1 MAVQQKPKRGRTPD
15 TIEAERDRSVDTS
28 GDEAGQQIQFEEG
41 FTGKVMIGTLF
52 VCMIML
58 PGSIY
63 LGLLAGQGLGAAAQ
77 WVTIVLFS
85 EIARRSFLPLK
96 RQEIYCLF
104 YMAGALTFTGFGQL
118 PGISGGPF
126 GAFIATQ
133 YIMQSPAMVNV
144 VHLLPAWIGPQPGSP
159 AYTHRS
165 FLDSAWIFP
174 IIVLLCQQVLD
185 RMKWMGLGYLLFRV
199 TSDIERLP
207 FPFAPIAASGATAL
221 AEASTKEDSWRW
233 QVFSTGTIVG
243 LIFGFFYLAV
253 PIFTGVTIGKPLSIL
268 PIPFF
273 DLTPN
278 TESILPTSLTGY
290 NPDLGQLLLGFILPY
305 SIVLG
310 GFVSSVG
317 AQIVANPIMY
327 HYGQHHLGADGLN
340 GIFPHWVPGSPTI
353 QTKASIDFDFWM
365 SFGIGTQLAIAAI
378 GLVSVLLMV
387 LKGRGAEKKAE
398 RGSLGKLPAGRGDF
412 PWQAALGAWLL
423 ATIGYVAL
431 NHKLV
436 PAFPI
441 GIIIFYGLVWTPL
454 NSYVSARLIG
464 LTGQGVNFPFLN
476 QAVVLRSGYH
486 QPDIWFAPLPL
497 NDYGPQAQKFRE
509 IELTGTKFT
518 SIVKLELF
526 MLPLILLF
534 SFVYWGFLWH
544 TNDIPSSQF
553 PYAQKFWPLSVIQLS
568 IWTQINSGNGA
579 TWALHAIKPP
589 IIGIGAG
596 AALALYGA
604 TMVFKWPL
612 LFFYGFLGGIGN
624 LPHNT
629 IPTMLGAL
637 LGRYYFAKRFGL
649 ERWQLYTP
657 VLLAGFA
664 CGTGLIGMAAIA
676 LALIA
681 KTVNYLPF

>member
-1 MAVQQKPKRGRTPD
+1 MAVQQKPKRGRAPD
-15 TIEAERDRSVDTS
+15 SIEAERERSIDIS

-104 YMAGALTFTGFGQL
+104 YMAGALTYTGFGQL

-159 AYTHRS
+159 AYTNRS
-165 FLDSAWIFP
+165 FLDSAWALP
-174 IIVLLCQQVLD
+174 VIVMLAQQVLD
-185 RMKWMGLGYLLFRV
+185 RMKWMGLGYLLFRI
-199 TSDIERLP
+199 TSDVERLP

-253 PIFTGVTIGKPLSIL
+253 PIFTGVTLGKPVSIL
-268 PIPFF
+268 PIPFY

-278 TESILPTSLTGY
+278 TERVLPTALTGY
-290 NPDLGQLLLGFILPY
+290 NPDLGLVLFGFILPY

-310 GFVSSVG
+310 GFLSSIG
-317 AQIVANPIMY
+317 AQIVANPFL
-327 HYGQHHLGADGLN
+327 HTAGL
-340 GIFPHWVPGSPTI
+340 FPHWIAGSPTI

-365 SFGIGTQLAIAAI
+365 SFGIGTQLAIAGI
-378 GLVSVLLMV
+378 GLTSVLLMV

-398 RGSLGKLPAGRGDF
+398 RGSLGKLPVGRGDF
-412 PWQAALGAWLL
+412 PWQFALGAWLL
-423 ATIGYVAL
+423 ATLGYVAL
-431 NHKLV
+431 NHQLV

-464 LTGQGVNFPFLN
+464 LTGQGVTFPFLN

-518 SIVKLELF
+518 SILKLELF
-526 MLPLILLF
+526 MLPLILMF
-534 SFVYWGFLWH
+534 SFLYWGFLWH

-579 TWALHAIKPP
+579 TWALHAIKGP
-589 IIGIGAG
+589 IIGIGATF
-596 AALALYGA
+596 AMALYGA
-604 TMVFKWPL
+604 TLLFKWPL
-612 LFFYGFLGGIGN
+612 LFFYGFVGGIGN

-629 IPTMLGAL
+629 IPTMIGAL

>member
-1 MAVQQKPKRGRTPD
+1 MAVQQKPKRRRTPD
-15 TIEAERDRSVDTS
+15 SIEAERDRSVDTS
-28 GDEAGQQIQFEEG
+28 GDEAGQQIQFEDG

-133 YIMQSPAMVNV
+133 YIMQSPAMINV
-144 VHLLPAWIGPQPGSP
+144 VHLLPAWIGPQPGSL

-165 FLDSAWIFP
+165 FLDSAWVFP

-278 TESILPTSLTGY
+278 TESVLPTSLTGY

-378 GLVSVLLMV
+378 GLTSVLLMV

-398 RGSLGKLPAGRGDF
+398 RGSLGKLPEGRGDF
-412 PWQAALGAWLL
+412 PWQAALGAWLA
-423 ATIGYVAL
+423 ATIGYVIL
-431 NHKLV
+431 NHQLV

-441 GIIIFYGLVWTPL
+441 AIIIFYGLVWTPL

-497 NDYGPQAQKFRE
+497 NDYGSQAQKFRE

-629 IPTMLGAL
+629 IPTMIGAL